1 MRNHKFLREGG
12 GVKIMKNYKTA
23 RKERKKRKKNVS

>member
-1 MRNHKFLREGG
+1 MRNHKFLREG